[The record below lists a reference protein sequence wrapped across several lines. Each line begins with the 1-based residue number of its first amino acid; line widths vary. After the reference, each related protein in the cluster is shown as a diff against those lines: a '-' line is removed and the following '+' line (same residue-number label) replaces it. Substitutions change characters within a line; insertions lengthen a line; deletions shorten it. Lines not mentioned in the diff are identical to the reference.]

1 MSTSTRAYLLNI
13 KKNLEKL
20 KQILH
25 ISTNWTPVQKNVERD
40 RAIRQIEI
48 NLQLLLMED
57 KKAEI
62 IKELEKDEIPVPSPK
77 KEEPVEIK

>member
-25 ISTNWTPVQKNVERD
+25 ISTNWTPVQRNVERD